1 MRRIAAD
8 YIYTLEADSPIK
20 NGFVEVDKDGTIL
33 NFGVC
38 DDVKSEPEYYR
49 GAIIPGFVN
58 THCHVE
64 LSYLWRKFHKG
75 TGMAGF
81 IDQINALRDNKSKV
95 EKLSDIECW
104 MQIMWE
110 RGVSAMG
117 DISNCD
123 DSFEIKSRSN
133 IYTRTFLEVFGTE
146 PEDCDS
152 VIHSVL
158 KLQQEAVKYGLD
170 AAPTPHSC
178 YTMSPELLS
187 ASSAEGLKSGFLSFH
202 SEESIE
208 EEEMLIS
215 GTGKMYENRRNAGM
229 STPPVV
235 GKSSLLYFIDRLKEA
250 KLPPYD
256 EHILLVHEVC
266 MNQEGIDAVKSVMN
280 HPFIA
285 LCPLSNIFI
294 HNVLPPIKLM
304 RDNKL
309 KITIGTD
316 SLSSNDDLNPV
327 KEIFCIQEN
336 FHDITLNEILIWACL
351 NGAEFL
357 KKDNLFGSIKKGKK
371 PGIVLIDHLDKNG
384 SLTVTSVSKRII

>member
-1 MRRIAAD
+1 
-8 YIYTLEADSPIK
+8 
-20 NGFVEVDKDGTIL
+20 
-33 NFGVC
+33 
-38 DDVKSEPEYYR
+38 
-49 GAIIPGFVN
+49 
-58 THCHVE
+58 
-64 LSYLWRKFHKG
+64 
-75 TGMAGF
+75 
-81 IDQINALRDNKSKV
+81 
-95 EKLSDIECW
+95 
-104 MQIMWE
+104 
-110 RGVSAMG
+110 
-117 DISNCD
+117 
-123 DSFEIKSRSN
+123 
-133 IYTRTFLEVFGTE
+133 
-146 PEDCDS
+146 
-152 VIHSVL
+152 
-158 KLQQEAVKYGLD
+158 
-170 AAPTPHSC
+170 
-178 YTMSPELLS
+178 
-187 ASSAEGLKSGFLSFH
+187 
-202 SEESIE
+202 
-208 EEEMLIS
+208 
-215 GTGKMYENRRNAGM
+215 M

-336 FHDITLNEILIWACL
+336 FQDITLNEILSWACL

-357 KKDNLFGSIKKGKK
+357 KKDDLLGSIKKGKK

>member
-33 NFGVC
+33 NIGVC

-123 DSFEIKSRSN
+123 DSF
-133 IYTRTFLEVFGTE
+133 
-146 PEDCDS
+146 
-152 VIHSVL
+152 
-158 KLQQEAVKYGLD
+158 
-170 AAPTPHSC
+170 
-178 YTMSPELLS
+178 
-187 ASSAEGLKSGFLSFH
+187 
-202 SEESIE
+202 
-208 EEEMLIS
+208 
-215 GTGKMYENRRNAGM
+215 
-229 STPPVV
+229 
-235 GKSSLLYFIDRLKEA
+235 
-250 KLPPYD
+250 
-256 EHILLVHEVC
+256 
-266 MNQEGIDAVKSVMN
+266 
-280 HPFIA
+280 
-285 LCPLSNIFI
+285 
-294 HNVLPPIKLM
+294 
-304 RDNKL
+304 
-309 KITIGTD
+309 
-316 SLSSNDDLNPV
+316 
-327 KEIFCIQEN
+327 
-336 FHDITLNEILIWACL
+336 
-351 NGAEFL
+351 
-357 KKDNLFGSIKKGKK
+357 
-371 PGIVLIDHLDKNG
+371 
-384 SLTVTSVSKRII
+384 